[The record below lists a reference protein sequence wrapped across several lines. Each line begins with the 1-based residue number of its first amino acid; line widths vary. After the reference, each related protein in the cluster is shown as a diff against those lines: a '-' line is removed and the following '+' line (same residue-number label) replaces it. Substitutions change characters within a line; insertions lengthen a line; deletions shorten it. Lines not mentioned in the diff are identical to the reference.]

1 MKADN
6 SPSAIGV
13 WSVPVELLNDSSV
26 FMGLSP
32 LQIYCAAMIA
42 AGCNER
48 ITSETSGRNNWT
60 MVLAIPWHQSMQP
73 ALVDAVQQSRDL
85 RGEPRPRSSPLANLD
100 LSIEAGD
107 PLTPILQANRLLRA
121 LPSQDRTIP

>member
-42 AGCNER
+42 AGCNEHH
-48 ITSETSGRNNWT
+48 IRNVGAKQLDDGIGDT
-60 MVLAIPWHQSMQP
+60 VAS
-73 ALVDAVQQSRDL
+73 VDATSAR
-85 RGEPRPRSSPLANLD
+85 
-100 LSIEAGD
+100 
-107 PLTPILQANRLLRA
+107 
-121 LPSQDRTIP
+121 